1 MKSSTNTMWTVFL
14 SILLLA
20 VAGPAAAQ
28 PPQLRPPGARPTPA
42 PTPVPTMAPTPTPTP
57 ANRTFD
63 CTVEAPGERCTVD
76 IGTEREMPGTVAFY
90 EEVSGKWIQF
100 GSGPFDR
107 EGRPGGCGWV
117 LTYSDRLVEERG
129 CFQDGK
135 REGTWETCAMR
146 LGLDGSTTP
155 LSACEETEYRAGAVF
170 VKPKEPEPEENP
182 QETGDEAT
190 EGAEDGGEGEA
201 EAPAES

>member
-1 MKSSTNTMWTVFL
+1 M
-14 SILLLA
+14 
-20 VAGPAAAQ
+20 
-28 PPQLRPPGARPTPA
+28 
-42 PTPVPTMAPTPTPTP
+42 
-57 ANRTFD
+57 
-63 CTVEAPGERCTVD
+63 
-76 IGTEREMPGTVAFY
+76 AFY

-135 REGTWETCAMR
+135 REGTWETCPMR

-182 QETGDEAT
+182 QETATKRPRERKTAARAKRRLLPSPESKHGCSRPGLQIAFSGRPECSGD
-190 EGAEDGGEGEA
+190 DK
-201 EAPAES
+201 PAAGTIALRIVPRPIEPKGRPC